1 MSEETPGSFLPSVVL
16 HEQLMRTPDPAA
28 DADALHPGRFDPPRE
43 WTPDLLPKTDYET
56 ALPADV
62 GLMEFN
68 DFHDIPDHS
77 LDQAIQRIV
86 AVEGPV
92 HFDVLADR
100 LLEVAGVGRL
110 GARIRARI
118 ESRLET
124 LIGPAP
130 ADGPALER
138 RGDFVARPLQFLKP
152 RYRDWRT
159 APEKTRQLDHVSDPE
174 LMLAVLRVVLDEGI
188 RDRERAMNDGLHAI
202 GFIRLTEKAR
212 MRLQKPLEQLK
223 AQGWLN

>member
-1 MSEETPGSFLPSVVL
+1 MSNEGLGSFLPAVAL
-16 HEQLMRTPDPAA
+16 HERLMRTPDPSA
-28 DADALHPGRFDPPRE
+28 DADALHPGRFDPPRR
-43 WTPDLLPKTDYET
+43 WTPDLYPQTDYEVVR
-56 ALPADV
+56 LADL
-62 GLMEFN
+62 GLMEFS
-68 DFHDIPDHS
+68 DFHDIPNDS
-77 LDQAIQRIV
+77 LDQAIQQIV

-100 LLEVAGVGRL
+100 LLEAAGVGRL

-124 LIGPAP
+124 LTGPAP
-130 ADGPALER
+130 ADGLALER
-138 RGDFVARPLQFLKP
+138 QGDFVARPLQFLKP

>member
-1 MSEETPGSFLPSVVL
+1 MSDETPGSFLPSVVL
-16 HEQLMRTPDPAA
+16 HEHLMRTPDPAA
-28 DADALHPGRFDPPRE
+28 NADALHPGRFDPPRE

-56 ALPADV
+56 ALPADL

-68 DFHDIPDHS
+68 DFHDIPDDS
-77 LDQAIQRIV
+77 LDRAIRRVV

-100 LLEVAGVGRL
+100 LLEATGVGRL

-124 LIGPAP
+124 LTGPAP
-130 ADGPALER
+130 ADGLALER
-138 RGDFVARPLQFLKP
+138 QGDFVARPLQFLKP

>member
-1 MSEETPGSFLPSVVL
+1 MSDETPGSFLPSVVL
-16 HEQLMRTPDPAA
+16 HEHLMRTPDPAA
-28 DADALHPGRFDPPRE
+28 NADALHPGRFDPPRE

-110 GARIRARI
+110 GGRIRARI

-124 LIGPAP
+124 LTGPAP
-130 ADGPALER
+130 AGAGALER
-138 RGDFVARPLQFLKP
+138 QCAFIGQPTQFLKP

-174 LMLAVLRVVLDEGI
+174 LMLAVLRAALDDGTE
-188 RDRERAMNDGLHAI
+188 DRERAMNDGLHAI

-212 MRLQKPLEQLK
+212 ERLQRPVEQLK
-223 AQGWLN
+223 ARGWLN